1 MLLQLDGI
9 PIMRLWRPRRA
20 FCRFSTNRSWKA
32 SSPTTTVYLMGSIH
46 VGDKSLYPLPEA
58 VESAFAAARVLA
70 VEINVKNVEQ
80 SKAVKLVQQYGMYS
94 GEDSLLK
101 HIPKETADALAS
113 FCEKN
118 GFPIVAAEKMKPWLA
133 AFTVIVFTIQKS
145 GQDPML
151 GIDRHFLDEVKA
163 PQRIEEFETA
173 EYQISIFASAT
184 EEEQLGLL
192 YEALKKAPQSQERLK
207 QLQDA
212 YMGGDPEAIS
222 KLVREEET
230 GPKSLMKKLI
240 DDRNV
245 AMTEKVDAYLKGKE
259 PCFVVVGA
267 GHIVGG
273 GLVRQFEQALGNL
286 LAALRAAGGA
296 PGDLVS
302 LTLYAVDL
310 AEYRAQM
317 EKNPDDPRGWM
328 MLARS
333 YYVLQRMTE
342 AVAAYAKAADKIKDD
357 YAKRIAGD

>member
-1 MLLQLDGI
+1 MKLT
-9 PIMRLWRPRRA
+9 RRYAALVFA
-20 FCRFSTNRSWKA
+20 FLITIATCHAQTQAVAPAPVKAKRFVMWKA

-118 GFPIVAAEKMKPWLA
+118 GFPMMAAEKMKPWLA
-133 AFTVIVFTIQKS
+133 AFTVIVFTVQKA

-184 EEEQLGLL
+184 DEEQLELL
-192 YEALKKAPQSQERLK
+192 SEALKKAPQSQERLK
-207 QLQDA
+207 QLKDA

-230 GPKSLMKKLI
+230 GPKSLRKKLI

-245 AMTEKVDAYLKGKE
+245 AMTEKVDTYLKGKE

-267 GHIVGG
+267 AHIVGDKG
-273 GLVRQFEQALGNL
+273 IAKLLQDKGYKVEQI
-286 LAALRAAGGA
+286 
-296 PGDLVS
+296 
-302 LTLYAVDL
+302 T
-310 AEYRAQM
+310 AE
-317 EKNPDDPRGWM
+317 
-328 MLARS
+328 
-333 YYVLQRMTE
+333 
-342 AVAAYAKAADKIKDD
+342 AKQP
-357 YAKRIAGD
+357 

>member
-1 MLLQLDGI
+1 MKLTCRYAALVFAFL
-9 PIMRLWRPRRA
+9 IMIATCHAQTQAVAPVPVKA
-20 FCRFSTNRSWKA
+20 KRFVMWKA

-80 SKAVKLVQQYGMYS
+80 SRTVKLVQQYGMYS

-118 GFPIVAAEKMKPWLA
+118 GFPMVAAEKMKPWLA
-133 AFTVIVFTIQKS
+133 AFTVIVFTFQKA

-184 EEEQLGLL
+184 DEEQLELL
-192 YEALKKAPQSQERLK
+192 SEALKKAPQSQERLK

-267 GHIVGG
+267 AHIVGDKG
-273 GLVRQFEQALGNL
+273 IAKLLQDKGYKVEQI
-286 LAALRAAGGA
+286 
-296 PGDLVS
+296 
-302 LTLYAVDL
+302 T
-310 AEYRAQM
+310 AE
-317 EKNPDDPRGWM
+317 
-328 MLARS
+328 
-333 YYVLQRMTE
+333 
-342 AVAAYAKAADKIKDD
+342 AKQP
-357 YAKRIAGD
+357 